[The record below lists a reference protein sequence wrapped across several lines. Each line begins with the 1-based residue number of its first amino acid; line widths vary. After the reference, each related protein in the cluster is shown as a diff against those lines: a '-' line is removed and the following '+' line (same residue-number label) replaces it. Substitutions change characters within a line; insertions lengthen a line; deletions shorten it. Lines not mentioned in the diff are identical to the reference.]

1 MSYIGNLELMSRDFV
16 IITQQVKNEKMLETS
31 STQALF
37 LTNEAQR
44 DITMGKLI
52 DMKLRSIKISNY
64 FTNEIQNCQTQWV
77 SGGT

>member
-64 FTNEIQNCQTQWV
+64 VTNEIQNCQTQWV